1 MPNNDSLKSELLN
14 EYKIFELNMSET
26 KSTAAFANNS
36 SGNGGQTD
44 FLVIGSGI
52 AGLTYA
58 LKTAQDCPDKKV
70 TIFTKTY
77 SDETNT
83 KYAQGGIAGVWD
95 ADQDSFEKH
104 IEDTLIAGDGL
115 CNQKV
120 VEIVVREGVDRI
132 KEIIEW
138 GAQFDKEPDGDY
150 KLGKE
155 GGHSEYRILHHK
167 DVTGKEMER
176 ALLAA
181 IAKQRNIELVSH
193 CFVLD
198 IITQHH
204 LGYLVTKSTPDIECF
219 GVYVLNLQTNKIEKV
234 LSSIT
239 LLATGGNGQVYRSTT
254 NPAIATGDGVAMV
267 YRAKGRI
274 ENMEFIQFH
283 PTALYEPGVR
293 GQSFLIT
300 EAVRGDGGILRN
312 YDGEAF
318 MERYDERKDL
328 APRDIVARAIDNE
341 MKVNGTEHVYL
352 DCRHFSKEKFVEH
365 FPNIYDKCMSIGIDI
380 SKHMIPVAPAAHYSC
395 GGIKTDEWGR
405 TSIKNLYAAG
415 ECASTGLHGANRL
428 ASNSLLEAM
437 VFAHR
442 AYKDAVANIN
452 NPSAL
457 MPGLNGNAIPNWKAD
472 GTNAPKEMIL
482 ITQSV
487 KEMKLLMS
495 DYVGIVR
502 NNERLHRA
510 MKRLDLLFTE
520 TEELYKRTIVSPQLC
535 ELRNMITVAYLIVK
549 SAEFREESRGLHYNT
564 DYPSKSDMIQNIVL

>member
-1 MPNNDSLKSELLN
+1 M
-14 EYKIFELNMSET
+14 
-26 KSTAAFANNS
+26 
-36 SGNGGQTD
+36 QTD

-58 LKTAQDCPDKKV
+58 LKVAQDCPDKTV
-70 TIFTKTY
+70 TILTKTQ

-83 KYAQGGIAGVWD
+83 KYAQGGVAGVTD
-95 ADQDSFEKH
+95 FTNDSFEKH

-115 CNQKV
+115 CNRHI
-120 VEIVVREGVDRI
+120 VEIVVKEGVERI
-132 KEIIEW
+132 KEIIDW
-138 GAQFDKEPDGDY
+138 GAQFDKEPDGDF

-155 GGHSEYRILHHK
+155 GGHSEFRILHHK

-176 ALLAA
+176 ALLEA
-181 IAKQRNIELVSH
+181 IKRKPNIQLVSH

-204 LGYLVTKSTPDIECF
+204 LGFLVTKSTPDIECY
-219 GVYVLNLQTNKIEKV
+219 GVYVLNLATNKIEKIV
-234 LSSIT
+234 SGIT

-312 YDGEAF
+312 HKGEAF

-341 MKVNGTEHVYL
+341 MKINGTEHVFL
-352 DCRHFSKEKFVEH
+352 DCRHLTKEKFTEH
-365 FPNIYDKCMSIGIDI
+365 FPNIYEKCLSIGIDI
-380 SKHMIPVAPAAHYSC
+380 TKDMIPVAPAAHYSC

-405 TSIKNLYAAG
+405 TSINKLYAAG

-442 AYKDAVANIN
+442 AYKDSITKIN
-452 NPSAL
+452 LSSVSPPA
-457 MPGLNGNAIPNWKAD
+457 GGGEGGIPDWKAD

-482 ITQSV
+482 ITQSL

-502 NNERLHRA
+502 NDERLHRA
-510 MKRLDLLFTE
+510 NRRLDLLHEE
-520 TEELYKRTIVSPQLC
+520 TEALYEKTAVSPQLC
-535 ELRNMITVAYLIVK
+535 ELRNMITVSYLIVK
-549 SAEFREESRGLHYNT
+549 SAGFRKESRGLHYTT
-564 DYPSKSDMIQNIVL
+564 DYPNKDAMAQNIVL

>member
-1 MPNNDSLKSELLN
+1 M
-14 EYKIFELNMSET
+14 
-26 KSTAAFANNS
+26 
-36 SGNGGQTD
+36 QTD

-58 LKTAQDCPDKKV
+58 LKVAEACPDNTV
-70 TIFTKTY
+70 TILTKTQ

-83 KYAQGGIAGVWD
+83 KYAQGGIAGVMD
-95 ADQDSFEKH
+95 FDKDSFDKH

-115 CNQKV
+115 CDREV
-120 VEIVVREGVDRI
+120 VEIVVREGVERI
-132 KEIIEW
+132 KELISW
-138 GAQFDKEPDGDY
+138 GANFDKDKEGDY
-150 KLGKE
+150 ALGRE
-155 GGHSEYRILHHK
+155 GGHSEFRILHHK

-176 ALLAA
+176 ALLEA
-181 IAKQRNIELVSH
+181 IKSKPNIQLISH

-204 LGYLVTKSTPDIECF
+204 LGFLVTKATPDIECY
-219 GVYVLNLQTNKIEKV
+219 GVYVLNLNTHKIEKIV
-234 LSSIT
+234 AKIT
-239 LLATGGNGQVYRSTT
+239 LLATGGNGQVYRTTT

-293 GQSFLIT
+293 GQNFLIT

-312 YDGEAF
+312 QSGEAF

-341 MKVNGTEHVYL
+341 MKINGTEYVFL
-352 DCRHFSKEKFVEH
+352 DCRHFTKEKFTEH
-365 FPNIYDKCMSIGIDI
+365 FPNIYDKCISIGIDI
-380 SKHMIPVAPAAHYSC
+380 TKDMIPVSPAAHYSC
-395 GGIKTDEWGR
+395 GGVQTDSVGK
-405 TSIKNLYAAG
+405 TSITNLYSAG
-415 ECASTGLHGANRL
+415 ECACTGLHGANRL

-442 AYKDAVANIN
+442 GYLDAVKNIGQLSFQQN
-452 NPSAL
+452 
-457 MPGLNGNAIPNWKAD
+457 IPDWKAD
-472 GTNAPKEMIL
+472 GTSAPKEMIL
-482 ITQSV
+482 ITQSL

-502 NNERLHRA
+502 NNERLQRA
-510 MKRLDLLFTE
+510 NRRLDLLHEE
-520 TEELYKRTIVSPQLC
+520 TEALFKRTVVSPQLC

-549 SAEFREESRGLHYNT
+549 SAEFRHESRGLHFNT
-564 DYPSKSDMIQNIVL
+564 DYPEKSNKVQNIVL

>member
-1 MPNNDSLKSELLN
+1 
-14 EYKIFELNMSET
+14 
-26 KSTAAFANNS
+26 
-36 SGNGGQTD
+36 
-44 FLVIGSGI
+44 
-52 AGLTYA
+52 
-58 LKTAQDCPDKKV
+58 
-70 TIFTKTY
+70 
-77 SDETNT
+77 
-83 KYAQGGIAGVWD
+83 
-95 ADQDSFEKH
+95 
-104 IEDTLIAGDGL
+104 LIAGDGL
-115 CNQKV
+115 CNKEV
-120 VEIVVREGVDRI
+120 VEIVVKEGVERI
-132 KEIIEW
+132 KELIEW
-138 GAQFDKEPDGDY
+138 GAQFDKEPDGDF

-155 GGHSEYRILHHK
+155 GGHSEFRILHHK

-181 IAKQRNIELVSH
+181 IAKQKNIKLINH
-193 CFVLD
+193 CYVLD

-204 LGYLVTKSTPDIECF
+204 LGFLVTKSTQNIECY
-219 GVYVLNLQTNKIEKV
+219 GVYVLNLNTNKIEKI
-234 LSSIT
+234 SAAIT
-239 LLATGGNGQVYRSTT
+239 LMATGGNGQVYRTTT

-293 GQSFLIT
+293 GQNFLIT

-312 YDGEAF
+312 QNGEAF

-341 MKVNGTEHVYL
+341 MKINGTEYVYL
-352 DCRHFSKEKFVEH
+352 DCRHFTKEKFTEH
-365 FPNIYDKCMSIGIDI
+365 FPNIYEKCLSIGIDI
-380 SKHMIPVAPAAHYSC
+380 TKDMIPVSPAAHYSC
-395 GGIKTDEWGR
+395 GGVKTDEWGR

-442 AYKDAVANIN
+442 SYMDSIKNIHEVQHTTD
-452 NPSAL
+452 
-457 MPGLNGNAIPNWKAD
+457 IPDWKAD

-482 ITQSV
+482 ITQSL

-510 MKRLDLLFTE
+510 NKRLDLLHEE
-520 TEELYKRTIVSPQLC
+520 TEALYEKTAVSPQLC

-549 SAEFREESRGLHYNT
+549 CAEFRQESRGLHYNT
-564 DYPSKSDMIQNIVL
+564 DYLFKSEKVQNIIL